1 MRVLGIIPARAGSKR
16 LPRKNVRLLG
26 GRPLV
31 LWAIEAARAARAIDR
46 LVVSSDDEEVL
57 ELARACD
64 PTLALQRPP
73 ELAGDTS
80 PAIDYVR
87 HALRSLEVD
96 EGRFDAVTILQPSSP
111 FTRAEDIDGTIALL
125 RESGADSAVSIVEL
139 DHAIQEESHSSILS
153 RPCQAGGEGAG
164 VMRPERPLQGNL
176 RIIELRMQ
184 SPHGLLDANPGIR
197 HCDLN
202 HRPLGII
209 HQLRRHHAPE
219 GIAAML
225 HRVAQQLN
233 QHVRHGV
240 PRCQRCVVVSGSHQ
254 IGNGSRAGLDLW
266 KGIDALQT
274 HRATRL

>member
-57 ELARACD
+57 ALARACD

-139 DHAIQEESHSSILS
+139 DHAIHPLKLKRLEGDRLRPYLEEERGRMAAHELPRLFVRNCSVYVSRRAVLDAGAILGEDCRGYLMPAERS
-153 RPCQAGGEGAG
+153 VDINTAHDLLFAEFLLQRAAAGG
-164 VMRPERPLQGNL
+164 
-176 RIIELRMQ
+176 
-184 SPHGLLDANPGIR
+184 
-197 HCDLN
+197 
-202 HRPLGII
+202 
-209 HQLRRHHAPE
+209 
-219 GIAAML
+219 AA
-225 HRVAQQLN
+225 A
-233 QHVRHGV
+233 
-240 PRCQRCVVVSGSHQ
+240 
-254 IGNGSRAGLDLW
+254 
-266 KGIDALQT
+266 
-274 HRATRL
+274 